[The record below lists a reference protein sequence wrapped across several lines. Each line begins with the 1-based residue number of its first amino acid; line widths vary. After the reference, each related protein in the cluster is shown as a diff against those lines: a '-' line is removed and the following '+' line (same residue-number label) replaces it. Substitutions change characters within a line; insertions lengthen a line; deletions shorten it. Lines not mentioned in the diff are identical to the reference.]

1 MPCARHD
8 ASETISADPSHRSCK
23 CTYTALTLTIIN
35 SKGGPTD
42 WHYVDDEPLI
52 VDDRLVVASD
62 NAKERTRVVEEQLRS
77 RKLDEIQEKLQIN
90 RSIRLIQKWFL

>member
-1 MPCARHD
+1 MQVYLHGID
-8 ASETISADPSHRSCK
+8 ADV
-23 CTYTALTLTIIN
+23 IIN

-52 VDDRLVVASD
+52 VDDRLVVATE

-77 RKLDEIQEKLQIN
+77 RKRDSMKYKK
-90 RSIRLIQKWFL
+90 SYK